1 MATGENKRG
10 GRVGKRTGRGSRGSA
25 TRDKEG
31 MAGSELRRLVLPVG
45 EVLVLAAVERAERHR
60 RRDGS
65 GVMPRE
71 VFDHM
76 GFLYNPAAVRQFRPT
91 LDALMA
97 AGVLGFASRHK
108 VRLWVL
114 TSAGRRRLE
123 AAQETGEG
131 SGLPESPQHRAWRHA
146 RTTAAEQVDG
156 FREQVRSYTNEALK
170 LLDAGE
176 QPHSDAWFGLAER
189 LGCACWQ
196 LGSAT
201 HCLREWVEPDDARI
215 DSDERDDPG
224 DDLLDAEER
233 HHRRDLRHGRRN
245 TWRWD
250 SPLRAR
256 PR

>member
-1 MATGENKRG
+1 MATGNSKQG
-10 GRVGKRTGRGSRGSA
+10 DRVGKRTGRGARGSA
-25 TRDKEG
+25 ARDEEG
-31 MAGSELRRLVLPVG
+31 TAGSELRRLVLPVE

-65 GVMPRE
+65 GVMPGD
-71 VFDHM
+71 VFAHM

-123 AAQETGEG
+123 RARKAGEG
-131 SGLPESPQHRAWRHA
+131 DGLPESPQYRAWRHA
-146 RTTAAEQVDG
+146 RTMAAERIDG
-156 FREQVRSYTNEALK
+156 FREQVRSYANDALK

-176 QPHSDAWFGLAER
+176 QPNSDAWFELAER

-201 HCLREWVEPDDARI
+201 HCLHEWGEPDDARI
-215 DSDERDDPG
+215 DSDERDEPG
-224 DDLLDAEER
+224 DELLDADER
-233 HHRRDLRHGRRN
+233 YHRRDRRHGRRN

-250 SPLRAR
+250 SP
-256 PR
+256 PRMRTP